1 MGWIAACVL
10 VGMLLPLLGML
21 YIDVLQTKHEAK
33 VQLEK
38 VEKLRKELERERRDK
53 KPDTFADNP
62 VFDRVRRPFSLPLPK
77 SDKLE

>member
-10 VGMLLPLLGML
+10 VILLLPFLGML
-21 YIDVLQTKHEAK
+21 YVDVLQTKQEAK

-38 VEKLRKELERERRDK
+38 MEKLRREVERERRDK
-53 KPDTFADNP
+53 KPDTFADGP
-62 VFDRVRRPFSLPLPK
+62 VLDRVRRPFSLPLPK